1 MRICCIARTAL
12 GVIVL
17 SLVICPTVF
26 AATSIAELA
35 QTIKSVGD
43 QGRGNAAAQAAV
55 QELSR
60 LDSTNLEPLLRQ
72 FRGASPLAANW
83 LRSAFEAIADRSIKT
98 SGKLPGPQLE
108 AFILERDQSPRARR
122 LAYEW
127 LIKVDPSVTQRLIPR
142 MLSDPSPEFRRDA
155 VQQLIGQGTQL
166 LEDEDNAGATTA
178 FQRALTGAV
187 DDDQVKTIVK
197 SLKTLGQTVDLQTHF
212 GFLAQWQIIGPFDN
226 RELKGFATA
235 YAPESKIELEK
246 TLVGQL
252 GDVAWQTIRTD
263 DDYGTVDIAK
273 QVKNYKGS
281 VMYLTTDFVSDTP
294 RKLELRL
301 GTPNAWKLWVNERL
315 LFARQEYHRGAALD
329 QYRVPVTVQKGR
341 NVILL
346 KICQNEQTQDW
357 AQPYQ
362 VQIRMCNASG
372 SGVLSAG
379 SKTQAN
385 DTKN

>member
-1 MRICCIARTAL
+1 MRIYCIARTTL
-12 GVIVL
+12 GVIML
-17 SLVICPTVF
+17 SLVICPTLS

-43 QGRGNAAAQAAV
+43 QGRGNAAAQAAL

-60 LDSTNLEPLLRQ
+60 MDGTALAPLLRQ
-72 FRGASPLAANW
+72 FQGASPLAANW
-83 LRSAFEAIADRSIKT
+83 LRSAFEAIADRSIKS

-108 AFILERDQSPRARR
+108 AFILERDQNPRARR

-127 LIKVDPSVTQRLIPR
+127 LIKVDPSLTERLIPR
-142 MLSDPSPEFRRDA
+142 MLTDPSPELRRDA
-155 VQQLIGQGTQL
+155 VQQLINRGTQL
-166 LEDEDNAGATTA
+166 LEDGDKPGATAA

-187 DDDQVKTIVK
+187 DDDQVKAIVK
-197 SLKTLGQTVDLQTHF
+197 PLKKLGQTVNLQRHF

-235 YAPESKIELEK
+235 YAPESTIELDK
-246 TLVGQL
+246 TLSGQL
-252 GDVAWQTIRTD
+252 GDVTWQEIRTD

-281 VMYLTTDFVSDTP
+281 VMYLTTEFVSDTAQ
-294 RKLELRL
+294 KLELRL
-301 GTPNAWKLWVNERL
+301 GTPNAWKLWVNNRL

-329 QYRVPVTVQKGR
+329 QYRVPVTLQKGR

-357 AQPYQ
+357 AQRYQ

-379 SKTQAN
+379 SQTQAK
-385 DTKN
+385 D